1 MSFNMP
7 LPPALKTDPTK
18 HPRNKTEK
26 TDKEKVIYYMTLGG
40 FLIAVTNNYLND
52 SK

>member
-1 MSFNMP
+1 MP
-7 LPPALKTDPTK
+7 FTSWKQD
-18 HPRNKTEK
+18 EK